1 MKLKGLMKML
11 TLTSVREREGDNEDG
26 PLGASLKLEATMP
39 IAKLKGVYS
48 TALSYELL
56 LAGLYD
62 ENGDLKTQDAPTIP
76 LDIEAPKCK
85 ATVAPSVGSQ
95 LLTFDEA
102 KISGIVIRPMQGRVA
117 EITLKLYTRCDE
129 EEFGRFGGMLK
140 HSIEV
145 TVSGRAFT
153 TADMQNEKEDQ
164 QELKL
169 PGAGA
174 DAGSEPESQPV
185 H

>member
-11 TLTSVREREGDNEDG
+11 TFTSVREREGDNEDG
-26 PLGASLKLEATMP
+26 PLGASLKLEAEMP
-39 IAKLKGVYS
+39 IARLKGIFS
-48 TALSYELL
+48 NATSYELL
-56 LAGLYD
+56 LANLYD
-62 ENGDLKTQDAPTIP
+62 ENGDLKTQDAPVIP

-85 ATVAPSVGSQ
+85 ATIAPSVGS
-95 LLTFDEA
+95 LVLSFDEA
-102 KISGIVIRPMQGRVA
+102 KVGGIVIRPLQGRMA
-117 EITLKLYTRCDE
+117 EIVLKIYTRTDTDQ
-129 EEFGRFGGMLK
+129 FGTLGGMLK

-153 TADMQNEKEDQ
+153 TADVQNEKEDQ

-174 DAGSEPESQPV
+174 DAETEP
-185 H
+185 